1 MTAAGPAAALP
12 AGVALMERA
21 LGYTLG
27 SLQLVTPE
35 LVGRPTPCRDWD
47 LGALLWHMHES
58 LRTLHEAIVV
68 GRLGVDADGPPFHSY
83 AGQGSRS
90 RTQGSAP
97 AVMQTVRE
105 LRSLGC
111 RLVGAWVNAGD
122 VPDVVIR
129 DHVLSPSIVA
139 AAGATEI
146 AVHGWDVGRACG
158 ADRPIPP
165 DLAEEILWLCPL
177 FVTDDDRG
185 RRFAA
190 PVRVPAAASP
200 SDRLVAFLGRRP

>member
-27 SLQLVTPE
+27 SLALVTPQ
-35 LVGRPTPCRDWD
+35 LMANPTPCRDWD
-47 LGALLWHMHES
+47 LGALLRHMHDS

-68 GRLGVDADGPPFHSY
+68 GRLGPEVPRLPQAEDGSSL
-83 AGQGSRS
+83 A
-90 RTQGSAP
+90 
-97 AVMQTVRE
+97 TVRE
-105 LRSLGC
+105 LRNLGC
-111 RLVGAWVNAGD
+111 RLVGAWVNAEGVD
-122 VPDVVIR
+122 DVVIR
-129 DHVLSPSIVA
+129 DHVLTPSIVA

-158 ADRPIPP
+158 VDRPIPP

-177 FVTDDDRG
+177 FVTDHDRG

-190 PVRVPAAASP
+190 PVTVPPTASP
-200 SDRLVAFLGRRP
+200 SDQLVAFLGRRP